1 MGHEPLVLYNSRLI
15 LACNYDQ
22 TLHRKESLMEFDIP
36 RQIGAV
42 TRRVETRLHEGQ
54 PARVVVAARTY
65 DTTVDD
71 LWDAV
76 TNKERIP
83 RWFLPVSGDLR
94 LGGRY
99 QLQGNAGGTITRCEP
114 PRVVA
119 MTWEFGGEVTWLDVT
134 LEPTPDGRSL
144 LRLEHVARV
153 PDPRWDEFGPGAV
166 GVGWDTALLGL
177 GQYVA
182 TGTAVDPRE
191 GMAWLGSENGREF
204 VRSSS
209 DDWCRASITAGT
221 DAAAARAAAAR
232 TTAAYTGVPAD
243 TASASG

>member
-1 MGHEPLVLYNSRLI
+1 
-15 LACNYDQ
+15 
-22 TLHRKESLMEFDIP
+22 MEFDIP

-42 TRRVETRLHEGQ
+42 TRKLETRLHEGR
-54 PARVVVAARTY
+54 PARVVVASRTY

-83 RWFLPVSGDLR
+83 RWFLPISGDLR

-114 PRVVA
+114 PRVVG
-119 MTWEFGGEVTWLDVT
+119 MTWEFGGEVTWLEVT
-134 LEPTPDGRSL
+134 LDPTPDGAARL
-144 LRLEHVARV
+144 QLEHVAHV
-153 PDPRWDEFGPGAV
+153 PDARWDEFGPGAV

-177 GQYVA
+177 A
-182 TGTAVDPRE
+182 TYLASGTGVDPRE
-191 GMAWLGSENGREF
+191 AMAWLGSENGREF
-204 VRSSS
+204 IRESS
-209 DDWCRASITAGT
+209 DDWCRASIDAGT

-243 TASASG
+243 TTSASGGAQ

>member
-1 MGHEPLVLYNSRLI
+1 
-15 LACNYDQ
+15 
-22 TLHRKESLMEFDIP
+22 MEFDIP

-42 TRRVETRLHEGQ
+42 TRKVETRLHEGQ

-71 LWDAV
+71 LWEAL
-76 TNKERIP
+76 TTPERLA
-83 RWFLPVSGDLR
+83 RWFLPVDGELK

-119 MTWEFGGEVTWLDVT
+119 MTWEFGGEVTWLEVT

-144 LRLEHVARV
+144 LLLEHVARV
-153 PDPRWDEFGPGAV
+153 PDTRWDEFGPGAV

-177 GQYVA
+177 GQYLA
-182 TGTAVDPRE
+182 TGIAVDPRE

-204 VRSSS
+204 VRHSS
-209 DDWCRASITAGT
+209 DDWCRASIDAGT

-243 TASASG
+243 TASASGSAR